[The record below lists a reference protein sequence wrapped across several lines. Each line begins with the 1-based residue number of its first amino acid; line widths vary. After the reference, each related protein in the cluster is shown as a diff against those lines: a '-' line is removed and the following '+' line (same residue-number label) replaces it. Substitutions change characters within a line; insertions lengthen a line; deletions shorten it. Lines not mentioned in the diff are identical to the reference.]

1 MSQENI
7 QSDNPQEGAN
17 EQQYTSL
24 EEAVFGTAE
33 ESNIESAFTQ
43 GNEGETTENAAP
55 VATEKPVQTETPA
68 KEVSNDEKRYQ
79 YWQSTAD
86 KLKNENEQLRNSLAN
101 QVQSQ
106 PDFPQQAPVQQQEP
120 VEDFPAPP
128 EKPQRPRNFSREDA
142 YADPNSESARYLDAV
157 EEWRDDIA
165 EYNTVKVQYDNALVQ
180 ERFEAMEAE
189 RIENARRAQAQQA
202 EQAQMN
208 NVKNHVMGHHGL
220 SEEQAVDF
228 LQKMSDPRSLNIDNL
243 VQLYQMQTGGAAPQ
257 NIAPAQPSADFKQV
271 QNAQQVPSPMGV
283 MPSGNANNDGRSIED
298 KIMDT
303 MVGNFNSKNP
313 WK

>member
-7 QSDNPQEGAN
+7 QSDKPQEGAN

-24 EEAVFGTAE
+24 EEAVFGTQE

-55 VATEKPVQTETPA
+55 VATEQPVQTETPA
-68 KEVSNDEKRYQ
+68 QEVSNDEKRYQ

-106 PDFPQQAPVQQQEP
+106 PDFSQQAPVQQQEP

-128 EKPQRPRNFSREDA
+128 EKPQRPRSFSREDA

-157 EEWRDDIA
+157 EEWRDDVA

-180 ERFEAMEAE
+180 ERFEAMESE
-189 RIENARRAQAQQA
+189 RIE
-202 EQAQMN
+202 M
-208 NVKNHVMGHHGL
+208 L
-220 SEEQAVDF
+220 EE
-228 LQKMSDPRSLNIDNL
+228 LKLNK
-243 VQLYQMQTGGAAPQ
+243 Q
-257 NIAPAQPSADFKQV
+257 NKL
-271 QNAQQVPSPMGV
+271 
-283 MPSGNANNDGRSIED
+283 R
-298 KIMDT
+298 
-303 MVGNFNSKNP
+303 
-313 WK
+313 